1 VNEAPLLTT
10 KLEHFQAFHKGKV
23 RESYDLGDNLLI
35 IATDRI
41 SAYDQ
46 IMPTGIP
53 GKGKVLNQLS
63 AFWFGLTNS
72 IVDNHLVSTDLE
84 SLPLL
89 PAERER
95 YAGRSMIV
103 TKAERVDIECV
114 VRGHLSGSAWSE
126 YLRSG
131 TVAGIRQR
139 PDMSESEQFPV
150 PIFTPAI
157 KNDRGHDENISIEQ
171 LRDLHGADLAYRLEE
186 ASLALYSYAHDYAL
200 DRGIII
206 ADTKF
211 EFGFVSGKLIV
222 IDEILTPD
230 SSRFWDAAAF
240 APGSAQAS
248 FDKQYLRDWLTTSGW
263 DREPPAPT
271 LPADVVEGTIRR
283 YDEALERLTG
293 RQVELG
299 SDNLLVDSG
308 QRTEGVKAT

>member
-10 KLEHFQAFHKGKV
+10 QLENYRPLHKGKV

-63 AFWFGLTNS
+63 AFWFGQTSS
-72 IVDNHLVSTDLE
+72 IFDNHLVTTDLD
-84 SLPLL
+84 SLALLPLEL
-89 PAERER
+89 EL
-95 YAGRSMIV
+95 YSGRSMIV
-103 TKAERVDIECV
+103 RKAERVDIECV

-126 YLRSG
+126 YRERG
-131 TVAGIRQR
+131 TVAGITRD
-139 PDMSESEQFPV
+139 PGMLESERLPA

-157 KNDRGHDENISIEQ
+157 KNDRGHDENISIDR

-186 ASLALYSYAHDYAL
+186 ASLALYSFAHDYAL

-211 EFGFVSGKLIV
+211 EFGFVSGQLIV

-230 SSRFWDAAAF
+230 SSRFWDAEAF
-240 APGSAQAS
+240 SPGLAQES
-248 FDKQYLRDWLTTSGW
+248 YDKQYLRDWLTSSGW
-263 DREPPAPT
+263 DREPPAPI
-271 LPADVVEGTIRR
+271 LPAHVIEGTIRR
-283 YDEALERLTG
+283 YHEAFERLTG
-293 RQVELG
+293 RQVDSSRDG
-299 SDNLLVDSG
+299 TVVDSNH
-308 QRTEGVKAT
+308 RAERVNAT